1 MAAWSEALPSVSIMS
16 VAMELSRRTRAR
28 LDPDG
33 RYGLRL
39 PLAVV
44 AVLLVVVPFAYLTY
58 AVQGTG
64 PLIRLDG
71 RVADQLNAWVYDSP
85 GFVTA
90 MKWVSRLAE
99 ATTLWVIVALAVGLV
114 WRPGR
119 QRICI
124 FLMVTTLGWGIIN
137 SLVKEA
143 VGRPRPVVD
152 HPVTISLS
160 KSFPSGHTMGATVV
174 FGALLVAFW
183 MLMPPRWR
191 GRALI
196 ATIVL
201 VLAVA
206 CSRLLLGVHFLTDVV
221 GGFLLGLAW
230 LLAMMAVFAPWRLD
244 QPVDA
249 VTPDVPDREP

>member
-1 MAAWSEALPSVSIMS
+1 MS
-16 VAMELSRRTRAR
+16 VAMDLPRITRSR

-33 RYGLRL
+33 RCGLRL
-39 PLAVV
+39 TLAAL
-44 AVLLVVVPFAYLTY
+44 AVLLVAIPYAYLTFL
-58 AVQGTG
+58 VMRTG
-64 PLIRLDG
+64 PVTRLDG
-71 RVADQLNAWVYDSP
+71 SVADQLNTWVYDSP

-99 ATTLWVIVALAVGLV
+99 ATTLWVVVALAVGLL

-119 QRICI
+119 HRICI

-137 SLVKEA
+137 TLVKEA

-183 MLMPPRWR
+183 ALLPPRWR
-191 GRALI
+191 GRALA
-196 ATIVL
+196 ATTVL
-201 VLAVA
+201 ILAVA
-206 CSRLLLGVHFLTDVV
+206 SSRLLLGVHFLTDVV

-230 LLAMMAVFAPWRLD
+230 LLAMMAVFVPWRLG
-244 QPVDA
+244 PA
-249 VTPDVPDREP
+249 SENPDREAFEEPTDP